1 MFHNLTQSN
10 LNTLQK
16 LNHKLKSLE
25 KKLLKEAIT
34 LDEVLLKRVEDKEDL
49 LHDYEINLIISFYLK
64 EDDVHYDE
72 NEDNIL
78 VTLREYLKNISIDEK
93 KNPWRWSANH
103 NEFRGQTDHL
113 MKGENHCWLYHS
125 LYDHTH
131 LSFEDLLRIGTIWSD
146 IEVCYQYVDTVD
158 GN

>member
-1 MFHNLTQSN
+1 
-10 LNTLQK
+10 
-16 LNHKLKSLE
+16 
-25 KKLLKEAIT
+25 
-34 LDEVLLKRVEDKEDL
+34 VEDKEDL

-64 EDDVHYDE
+64 ENDVHYDE

-78 VTLREYLKNISIDEK
+78 VTLREYLKNISIDKK

-103 NEFRGQTDHL
+103 NEFRGQTNHL
-113 MKGENHCWLYHS
+113 MKDENHCWLYHS

-131 LSFEDLLRIGTIWSD
+131 LRLEDLLRIGTIWSD
-146 IEVCYQYVDTVD
+146 IEVCYQYVDAVD